1 MNERI
6 GITTTVPV
14 EVLFAA
20 GVTPVDLNNIF
31 ITRPDAGELVQ
42 MAEHDGYPRSVCG
55 WIKGIY
61 ATVLQEKIG
70 TIVAVVEGD
79 CSQTHAMVET
89 LQMRGVRVI
98 PFSFP
103 YGRDAEMLRLQIERL
118 IAAFG
123 TTWEKAERWKRR
135 LDEIRL
141 KVRRI
146 DDLTWETGQVT
157 GFENHLYQ
165 ISCSDFE
172 GRPEKF
178 EAKVDAF
185 IAEAEARPVRQSK
198 AKIGFAGIPPIYTDF
213 YETVESFGISIVFNE
228 IQRQFAMP
236 FDTDNLVTQYL
247 AYTYPYDIFGRIE
260 DIKREIVR
268 RRLDGLIHY
277 TQSFCFR
284 QIQDLI
290 LRHEIGIPILNV
302 EGEYPGTVDARTRV
316 RIESFAEMLTRN

>member
-1 MNERI
+1 MSKRV
-6 GITTTVPV
+6 GITTTIPV

-20 GVTPVDLNNIF
+20 GATPVDLNNVF
-31 ITRPDAGELVQ
+31 IARPDASELVQ
-42 MAEHDGYPRSVCG
+42 AAEHDGYPRSVCG

-61 ATVLQEKIG
+61 ATVLDEGID

-89 LQMRGVRVI
+89 LQMRGVRTI

-103 YGRDAEMLRLQIERL
+103 YGRDADMLRLQIGRL
-118 IAAFG
+118 ISAFE
-123 TTWEKAERWKRR
+123 TTWDEAESWKRR
-135 LDEIRL
+135 LDAIRR
-141 KVRRI
+141 KVREV
-146 DDLTWETGQVT
+146 DDLTWRTGKVT

-172 GRPEKF
+172 GDPDAF

-185 IAEAEARPVRQSK
+185 LAEAESRSEPECAIS
-198 AKIGFAGIPPIYTDF
+198 IGFVGIPPIYTDF
-213 YETVESFGISIVFNE
+213 HEVVESFGARIAFNE

-236 FDTDNLVTQYL
+236 FETEDLVSQYL
-247 AYTYPYDIFGRIE
+247 RYTYPYDIFGRIE
-260 DIKREIVR
+260 DIKDEIER

-290 LRHEIGIPILNV
+290 LRRYIHIPILNI
-302 EGEYPGTVDARTRV
+302 EGESPGALDARTRM
-316 RIESFAEMLTRN
+316 RIESFVEMLRR